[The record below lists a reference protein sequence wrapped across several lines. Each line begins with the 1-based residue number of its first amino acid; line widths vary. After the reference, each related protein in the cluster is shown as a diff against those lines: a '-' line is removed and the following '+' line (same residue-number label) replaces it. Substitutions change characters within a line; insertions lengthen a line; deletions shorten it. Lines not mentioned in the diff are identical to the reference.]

1 MFYSLSKIKRWL
13 ILEAISLFICFLIII
28 YLLPPEDYFNNS
40 NNLLHLLIPGDPSFK
55 VEQIYLWKD
64 VIFYTILFVFI
75 PFNIL
80 IYINELKYK
89 PNNYIILFIMI
100 LFFIFSSFMIKTE
113 LNLEKMLFE
122 KTISSNIKGR
132 CLFNS
137 GCNKIPSR
145 FIVFNDNESII
156 YSLNSIAMQ
165 IKTLEPPFNYKLKN
179 YVKTENLNNSSILYD
194 FEINSPITKN
204 IYNTFK
210 NPSNIILKINSTDKI
225 NLSITKKNDFCELSF
240 NSIKKNGQEIKFI
253 DILVKLEKEN
263 NMNNLLNTIQYK
275 EVNLGLLTQPISCS
289 AYGL

>member
-1 MFYSLSKIKRWL
+1 MFYNLSKIKRWL

-40 NNLLHLLIPGDPSFK
+40 NNLLHFLIPHDTFK
-55 VEQIYLWKD
+55 LDQIDLCWE

-100 LFFIFSSFMIKTE
+100 LFFVFSSFMIKNE

-122 KTISSNIKGR
+122 RTISSNIKGR
-132 CLFNS
+132 CLLNN
-137 GCNKIPSR
+137 GCNKIPDR
-145 FIVFNDNESII
+145 FVVFNDNESII

-179 YVKTENLNNSSILYD
+179 YVKTENLNNSSTLYN
-194 FEINSPITKN
+194 FEINSLKTKN

-240 NSIKKNGQEIKFI
+240 NSIKKNDQKINFI

-263 NMNNLLNTIQYK
+263 NMNNLLNPIQYK
-275 EVNLGLLTQPISCS
+275 EVNLGLLTKQVSCS